1 MTRACILPLVLALG
15 ALGAC
20 DTPQERTWLGY
31 VEGETALIAPPQ
43 PGWMVDI
50 AVARGEMVST
60 GDLLFALDDTREL
73 AARDNA
79 LAAVEAARAL
89 RNQAMAALAQAN
101 AQLDRSERELVRQQ
115 GLVGSGASPQRDLE
129 QAQANRDSARALRN
143 QVQAQ
148 IHQAEAQI
156 DEAEA
161 MLVTAEWTLS
171 ERAVQA
177 RVSGEVQ
184 DIYFRQGEYANAG
197 TPVVSILP
205 PGNIFVRFFVPE
217 TDVGQLNLGD
227 GVRIGCDGCPPDLT
241 ANISFIAAEAEFTPP
256 IIYSVTNR
264 QRLVFKV
271 EARTQGGLNLR
282 PGLPVDILPVAP

>member
-1 MTRACILPLVLALG
+1 M
-15 ALGAC
+15 
-20 DTPQERTWLGY
+20 
-31 VEGETALIAPPQ
+31 
-43 PGWMVDI
+43 
-50 AVARGEMVST
+50 
-60 GDLLFALDDTREL
+60 
-73 AARDNA
+73 
-79 LAAVEAARAL
+79 EAARAL
-89 RNQAMAALAQAN
+89 RNQATAALTQAN
-101 AQLDRSERELVRQQ
+101 AQLDRSERELARQQ

-129 QAQANRDSARALRN
+129 QAQAAYDSAGALRN

-148 IHQAEAQI
+148 IQQADAQI

-161 MLVTAEWTLS
+161 MLATAEWNLS

-184 DIYFRQGEYANAG
+184 DIYFRQGEYANAEAQPLTIIEALNAG

-217 TDVGQLNLGD
+217 TEIGQLNLGD
-227 GVRIGCDGCPPDLT
+227 GVRIGCDGCPSGLT
-241 ANISFIAAEAEFTPP
+241 ANISFIASDAEFTPP

-282 PGLPVDILPVAP
+282 PGLPVDISPVAP